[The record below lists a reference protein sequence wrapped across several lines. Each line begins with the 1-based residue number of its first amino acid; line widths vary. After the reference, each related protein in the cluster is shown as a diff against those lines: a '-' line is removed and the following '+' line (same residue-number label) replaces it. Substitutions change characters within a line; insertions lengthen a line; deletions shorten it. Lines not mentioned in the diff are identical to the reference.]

1 MKRAGLVCGLS
12 AAVLFVTLAAA
23 QPRPDGPERTQVAP
37 PPPPAAI
44 APAPPPPGVDVLMDR
59 LAAIKAQKAQLEKQ
73 EQETVA
79 LLREKLKQ
87 QKLRLQKLGVEP
99 QEAAPQPAPVV
110 VDTPAPASAAR

>member
-12 AAVLFVTLAAA
+12 AAVLFVTLATA
-23 QPRPDGPERTQVAP
+23 QPRPDGPERTQVA

-59 LAAIKAQKAQLEKQ
+59 LAAIKAQKAQLEKL

-99 QEAAPQPAPVV
+99 QEAAPQPVPVV
-110 VDTPAPASAAR
+110 VDAPAPASPAR